1 MPPLSI
7 QSRWRSEPVHLIYL
21 TTDTFKPNPKGYPAL
36 SQATQSFITQLMRM
50 KTPPWILLCDIGPIP
65 GVRHDPSNSLN
76 GRTTPPP
83 IFDPSSSPSPAE
95 ASSVSYKSPRRNDP
109 TPHLSYIHELRRKQ
123 PPRSRVEQYGHGYQ
137 DYLQVPLQ
145 PQTDN
150 LESLT
155 YEVFEID
162 PVKYDQYELAIRLAL
177 RDWKQQR
184 KPGSGPDGK
193 VVVAVAGAGRGPLVR
208 RALKASEAEDVS
220 IDMWA
225 VEKNPNAFVLLQQHN
240 ANDWGGRVTVVQ
252 SDMRSWKGPERRS
265 SSSLDLSTGQSDGQL
280 GRVDILVSELL
291 GSFADN
297 ELSPECL
304 DGILHL
310 LNPTHGI
317 SIPSSYT
324 AFLTPVAAP
333 KLHADISSR
342 ATYDATAPETPAV
355 VWLHAIDFLSLAPA
369 PTQAQSPSTPPPTK
383 QPDFAY
389 HSKAPTPIPE
399 QAAPHTPGP
408 FNAPLAPQP
417 LILPTWTFTHGPQ
430 PAPQSSS
437 LSSPFSNTH
446 NVRFANLEFRTRD
459 RGVCHGLAGYFECL
473 LYESR
478 SGEKV
483 ELSTNPCTMEQKS
496 AEMISWFPMFFP
508 LKARSPFLLACFLL
522 NLRLVYTLFY
532 IMIVVDKFILCY
544 GHTIFCCRY

>member
-1 MPPLSI
+1 MPPFPI
-7 QSRWRSEPVHLIYL
+7 QSRWRSEPIHLIYL
-21 TTDTFKPNPKGYPAL
+21 TADTFKPNPKGYPSL
-36 SQATQSFITQLMRM
+36 PQGTQSFITQLMRL
-50 KTPPWILLCDIGPIP
+50 KTPPWILLCDTGPIP
-65 GVRHDPSNSLN
+65 GVRHYPANDLH

-83 IFDPSSSPSPAE
+83 IFDPDSSPFPAE

-109 TPHLSYIHELRRKQ
+109 TPHLSYIHDLRRKQ

-162 PVKYDQYELAIRLAL
+162 PVKYDQYEKAIRLAL
-177 RDWKQQR
+177 RDWKSES

-208 RALKASEAEDVS
+208 RALKASEAEDVA

-240 ANDWGGRVTVVQ
+240 ANDWGGRVTIVQ
-252 SDMRSWKGPERRS
+252 SDMRSWKGPERGHD
-265 SSSLDLSTGQSDGQL
+265 SSLDHSSTPGDGRSGQ
-280 GRVDILVSELL
+280 VDILISELL

-310 LNPTHGI
+310 LNPIHGI
-317 SIPSSYT
+317 SVPASYT

-333 KLHADISSR
+333 KLYADISSR

-355 VWLHAIDFLSLAPA
+355 VWLHAIDFLSLAPI
-369 PTQAQSPSTPPPTK
+369 PTHAQPSITPSSTK
-383 QPDFAY
+383 QPDVPNR
-389 HSKAPTPIPE
+389 SNAPTPTSG
-399 QAAPHTPGP
+399 QGAPHTPVL
-408 FNAPLAPQP
+408 FTAPLAPQP
-417 LILPTWTFTHGPQ
+417 LVLPTWTFTHGPQ
-430 PAPQSSS
+430 PAPQSTS

-446 NVRFANLEFRTRD
+446 NARFANLEFRTRD

-473 LYESR
+473 LYESGSR
-478 SGEKV
+478 ERV

-508 LKARSPFLLACFLL
+508 LKVS
-522 NLRLVYTLFY
+522 
-532 IMIVVDKFILCY
+532 
-544 GHTIFCCRY
+544 